1 MGEAPASSLVDDA
14 PQKPKTPIKSRSPYY
29 RPGNTPKKQ
38 KLKPNVK
45 NTTIDENAVV
55 KPFFEGE
62 RPQPSPTSENANLN
76 RQPPVVR
83 KPNPGNQPQNPTM
96 NWGGQSSGKVV

>member
-1 MGEAPASSLVDDA
+1 MFSRSNFRLSLDYATSVLEAPASSLVDDA

-55 KPFFEGE
+55 KPFFEWVE
-62 RPQPSPTSENANLN
+62 VLVWYNFNSIVLVIQFWIKFLCSNLFL
-76 RQPPVVR
+76 
-83 KPNPGNQPQNPTM
+83 
-96 NWGGQSSGKVV
+96 